1 MSLIGTQNSTHMARY
16 IIENEFGQN
25 ITATVSL
32 SVKAG
37 EIRVIDE
44 QGIDITS
51 SIRILELNADYDAGV
66 KDAKAGIYD
75 KWYRHH
81 RTDDG
86 AMYDKGW
93 KSAKDET
100 KDYQIIEG

>member
-1 MSLIGTQNSTHMARY
+1 MGKY

-25 ITATVSL
+25 ITTIVSITI
-32 SVKAG
+32 KAG
-37 EIRVIDE
+37 EVRVIDE
-44 QGIDITS
+44 FGIDITS
-51 SIRILELNADYDAGV
+51 TIKFVELNADYDAGV

-75 KWYRHH
+75 KWYRYH

-86 AMYDKGW
+86 AMYDRGW

>member
-1 MSLIGTQNSTHMARY
+1 MARY

-32 SVKAG
+32 AVKAG

-44 QGIDITS
+44 QGTDITS

-66 KDAKAGIYD
+66 KDAQAGIYD

-93 KSAKDET
+93 KSAKDEA

>member
-1 MSLIGTQNSTHMARY
+1 MGKY

-25 ITATVSL
+25 ITTIVSITI
-32 SVKAG
+32 KDG
-37 EIRVIDE
+37 EVRVINE
-44 QGIDITS
+44 FGIDITS
-51 SIRILELNADYDAGV
+51 IIKFVELNADYDAGV

-75 KWYRHH
+75 KWYRYH

-86 AMYDKGW
+86 AMYDRGW